1 MGAMGGGG
9 GGGPPLDGG
18 GGGGGGP
25 AFPPGGG
32 GGGGGGGIRPTSVSS
47 LQYKWFRQSGW
58 MWMRYSHC
66 TRSID
71 FLLASL

>member
-47 LQYKWFRQSGW
+47 LQYKWFLENLGLDVDEI
-58 MWMRYSHC
+58 C
-66 TRSID
+66 
-71 FLLASL
+71 SLH